1 MTDAQ
6 RAEQVTRDTVLKLL
20 SNEEIA
26 RVSTA
31 EAASALTEGKEYLD
45 LEHLEQGV
53 QRAKASTKVAMGHVL
68 PRSAVRDETWSKIL
82 AQLPGGTRMNQPQP
96 LPPVQGTLVS
106 AADRLLH
113 DRGFLIHFAAYLA
126 VNALL
131 IVINLVSTPGKYWF
145 YWPLLGWGLGIA
157 GHAFGVLRQS
167 GRSFSAPRT

>member
-6 RAEQVTRDTVLKLL
+6 RAEHVSRDTILKLL

-31 EAASALTEGKEYLD
+31 EAASALAEGEEYLD
-45 LEHLEQGV
+45 LEHLDQGV
-53 QRAKASTKVAMGHVL
+53 ERAKASTKVTMGQVL
-68 PRSAVRDETWSKIL
+68 PRSAVREETWRKIL
-82 AQLPGGTRMNQPQP
+82 AQLSGGTRTNQTQS
-96 LPPVQGTLVS
+96 LAGVQEALERT
-106 AADRLLH
+106 ADRLIH

-131 IVINLVSTPGKYWF
+131 IVINLVSTPGEYWF

-157 GHAFGVLRQS
+157 GHAFGVLRRP